1 MVVATVSLKH
11 YLAIKFPR
19 YFEDKRITHL
29 KRLGVN
35 FNEDVP
41 GNFIPHKNN
50 RVIKAVRKMNNIEQI
65 LNKTNKKDL

>member
-19 YFEDKRITHL
+19 FFEDKRITHL

-41 GNFIPHKNN
+41 GNFCK
-50 RVIKAVRKMNNIEQI
+50 R
-65 LNKTNKKDL
+65 

>member
-35 FNEDVP
+35 FNEDVS
-41 GNFIPHKNN
+41 GNFIPLKNN
-50 RVIKAVRKMNNIEQI
+50 RVIKDARKMNNIEQI
-65 LNKTNKKDL
+65 LIKTDKQDL